1 MASKTKVCPRCKQ
14 EKDREIGYTNYTC
27 KKSGR
32 RITKS
37 WCMVCTSERQRS
49 QYKNNPDFRER
60 ANARHRE
67 YKKDPEYRTK
77 YNVWRNKWRRGTIDN
92 LADSYVKERLKR
104 AGKDVTPE
112 SIEEAR
118 TKLLMHRIKKKLR
131 DGEG

>member
-1 MASKTKVCPRCKQ
+1 
-14 EKDREIGYTNYTC
+14 
-27 KKSGR
+27 
-32 RITKS
+32 
-37 WCMVCTSERQRS
+37 MVCTSERQRS